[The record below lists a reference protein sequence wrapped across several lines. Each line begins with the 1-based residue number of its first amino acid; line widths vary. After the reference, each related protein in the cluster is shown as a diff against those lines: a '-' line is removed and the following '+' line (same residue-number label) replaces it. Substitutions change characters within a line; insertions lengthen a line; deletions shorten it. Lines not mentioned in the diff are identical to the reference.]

1 MLGCVCVA
9 GFYGQQLHAWS
20 ATADFTLRAREKM
33 GSQEGCA
40 SNLGMRKRH
49 KEPIIMP
56 ITCAASRFPRA
67 YQHGKNDARGS
78 ENAPGSSGQLLW
90 FVSTRRVAYAA
101 TRDTGVLR
109 CRRRL
114 ISPLLSPRFG
124 VSPDPQIGPATL
136 RQGRGTKK
144 DGFISQGRE
153 ASPSIYG
160 RKGGV

>member
-40 SNLGMRKRH
+40 SNLGMRMRH

-56 ITCAASRFPRA
+56 ITCAASRFPCISAWEERCSRIGERA
-67 YQHGKNDARGS
+67 RLQWAASLVCEHA
-78 ENAPGSSGQLLW
+78 
-90 FVSTRRVAYAA
+90 TRRIRGYS
-101 TRDTGVLR
+101 GHWLLR

-136 RQGRGTKK
+136 
-144 DGFISQGRE
+144 
-153 ASPSIYG
+153 ASLRSVTVRTSPDVAFCSTPEH
-160 RKGGV
+160 VPAH